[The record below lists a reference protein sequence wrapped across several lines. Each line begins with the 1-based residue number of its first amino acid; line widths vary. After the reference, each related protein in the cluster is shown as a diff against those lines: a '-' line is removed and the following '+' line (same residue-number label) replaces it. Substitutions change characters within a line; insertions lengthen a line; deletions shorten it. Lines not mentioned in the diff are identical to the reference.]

1 MILSDMWA
9 REVYGSKEER
19 GKNTNLTFCGA
30 LEKCYVD
37 IAYYWREKKTRKKNE
52 SSYENIILPALED
65 HDEKRIG
72 DYTKEDYE
80 EAIEVIKR
88 KGYTEKG
95 VIHSYS
101 ESSIKN
107 FERLIYYVVFQA
119 AVRGYCENV
128 LWGTKFEIDDMNVE
142 DRAAEK
148 VQLKKSLSPNQ
159 EKKMAKE
166 LLSDITRTGEEVGVL
181 LMLALG
187 TRNGEACGLNY
198 GDIKTLQQF
207 SEDVVAWIYKSTI
220 PDSSTLQSSGKTW
233 NTGRIV
239 PVPQKVARYLE
250 ERKQR
255 LERHLE
261 EIGELGKACIEDL
274 PIVCKGNMLEGKNY
288 EQRASARA
296 ISNAAKEI
304 FKFIEVEGRQL
315 AYIEAE
321 LLEDSYG
328 ETVNEKDP
336 TAYLL
341 RRNYATHLQLLGL
354 SVSEIQ
360 YLIGHNVEDIYES
373 RNEFV
378 DEKRIHEMAKKLSYR
393 PLLNELKKDTD
404 ILEVTL
410 KKGEEARIII
420 EAQEPLDKLEITVI
434 GCGKNKACTGRYFT
448 ESYEKKYDRVID
460 VTQAYHK
467 AYH

>member
-1 MILSDMWA
+1 
-9 REVYGSKEER
+9 
-19 GKNTNLTFCGA
+19 
-30 LEKCYVD
+30 
-37 IAYYWREKKTRKKNE
+37 
-52 SSYENIILPALED
+52 
-65 HDEKRIG
+65 
-72 DYTKEDYE
+72 
-80 EAIEVIKR
+80 
-88 KGYTEKG
+88 
-95 VIHSYS
+95 
-101 ESSIKN
+101 
-107 FERLIYYVVFQA
+107 
-119 AVRGYCENV
+119 
-128 LWGTKFEIDDMNVE
+128 
-142 DRAAEK
+142 
-148 VQLKKSLSPNQ
+148 
-159 EKKMAKE
+159 
-166 LLSDITRTGEEVGVL
+166 
-181 LMLALG
+181 MLALG

-261 EIGELGKACIEDL
+261 EIGELGKVCIEDL

-296 ISNAAKEI
+296 VSNAAKEI

-467 AYH
+467 AYY

>member
-1 MILSDMWA
+1 MILSDVWA
-9 REVYGSKEER
+9 REVYGNKEER
-19 GKNTNLTFCGA
+19 GKNSNLTFCGA

-65 HDEKRIG
+65 HDEKRIA

-119 AVRGYCENV
+119 TVRGYCENV

-261 EIGELGKACIEDL
+261 ESGELGKVCIEDL

-296 ISNAAKEI
+296 VSNAAKEI

-336 TAYLL
+336 T
-341 RRNYATHLQLLGL
+341 
-354 SVSEIQ
+354 
-360 YLIGHNVEDIYES
+360 
-373 RNEFV
+373 
-378 DEKRIHEMAKKLSYR
+378 
-393 PLLNELKKDTD
+393 
-404 ILEVTL
+404 
-410 KKGEEARIII
+410 
-420 EAQEPLDKLEITVI
+420 
-434 GCGKNKACTGRYFT
+434 
-448 ESYEKKYDRVID
+448 
-460 VTQAYHK
+460 
-467 AYH
+467 